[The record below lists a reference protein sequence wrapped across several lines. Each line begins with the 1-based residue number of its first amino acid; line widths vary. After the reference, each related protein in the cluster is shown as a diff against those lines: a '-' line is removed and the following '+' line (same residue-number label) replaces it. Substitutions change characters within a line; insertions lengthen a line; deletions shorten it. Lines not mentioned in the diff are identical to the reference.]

1 MSIFTPV
8 TLEEEE
14 EVIKDIFKMIDDRNA
29 HVAALLIIRAGKPVS
44 LLGGMLFRF
53 LLGPVIPLLGHR
65 EEKWIWTLQMPE
77 NLEKLEKM
85 LEEAK

>member
-14 EVIKDIFKMIDDRNA
+14 EVIKDLYKMIDDRNA
-29 HVAALLIIRAGKPVS
+29 HIGALLIIRSVKPMS
-44 LLGGMLFRF
+44 LLGGMLLRF
-53 LLGPVIPLLGHR
+53 FLGPVIPLLGHR

>member
-14 EVIKDIFKMIDDRNA
+14 EVINQIYKMIDDRNA
-29 HVAALLIIRAGKPVS
+29 HVGALLIIRAGKPVS
-44 LLGGMLFRF
+44 LLAGMLLRF

-77 NLEKLEKM
+77 NLEKLENM
-85 LEEAK
+85 LAK

>member
-14 EVIKDIFKMIDDRNA
+14 EVIKDLYKMIDDRNA
-29 HVAALLIIRAGKPVS
+29 HIGALLIIRSVKSVS
-44 LLGGMLFRF
+44 LLGGMMLRF
-53 LLGPVIPLLGHR
+53 LLGPVIPFLGHR

-85 LEEAK
+85 LEAK